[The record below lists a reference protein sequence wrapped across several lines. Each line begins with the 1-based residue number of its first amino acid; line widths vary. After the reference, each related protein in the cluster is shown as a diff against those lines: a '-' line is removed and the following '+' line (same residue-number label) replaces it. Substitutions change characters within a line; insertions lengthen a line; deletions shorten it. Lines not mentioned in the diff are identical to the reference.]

1 MEITLLLS
9 KYSDAC
15 HDILEEI
22 PMKDIQAHM
31 RIMWIDTK
39 EKRDMLEETV
49 ITTVPTIVVY
59 DTNTHNRIIYQGNDF
74 KTYWGEF
81 VRSHTHKT
89 RQVALLASN
98 ANALDA
104 DSKPK
109 KPTIHVNKL
118 NQLHSEA
125 MMHVDKI
132 RQSINEINA
141 NHDAYNERKKL
152 LHDTHHTDGL
162 HARLVHHMSQA
173 HVDNAVQ
180 QPKQLRPFSL
190 SKTTPSTIQHEQSK
204 MQTIQNS
211 IQAEHHKFKM
221 HFAALETAQQ
231 THTEPLK
238 QLRMAN
244 SLLQQIPPA

>member
-31 RIMWIDTK
+31 RVMWIDTK
-39 EKRDMLEETV
+39 EKREMLEETV

-59 DTNTHNRIIYQGNDF
+59 DTNTNNRIIYQGDNF

-81 VRSHTHKT
+81 VRSNTHKT
-89 RQVALLASN
+89 RQVALLALN
-98 ANALDA
+98 ANALDS
-104 DSKPK
+104 DSKPL

-118 NQLHSEA
+118 NKLHSEA
-125 MMHVDKI
+125 MMHVEKI
-132 RQSINEINA
+132 RQSINEINV
-141 NHDAYNERKKL
+141 NHEAYNERKKL
-152 LHDTHHTDGL
+152 LNDTHHTDGL
-162 HARLVHHMSQA
+162 HARLVHHMSQS

-190 SKTTPSTIQHEQSK
+190 SHAQPSAIQREQSK
-204 MQTIQNS
+204 IQNIQKS
-211 IQAEHHKFKM
+211 IQADHHKFKM
-221 HFAALETAQQ
+221 HFAALEKAQQ

-238 QLRMAN
+238 QLSMAN